1 MKGMYLEQHNTMRY
15 DAKYIETSKVE
26 HRNDTSSS
34 KDVIEIENSTEEINL
49 SLVFRFHISYQIKI
63 QHQIQ
68 PRPTKEHL
76 DTISAHGF

>member
-34 KDVIEIENSTEEINL
+34 KDVIEM
-49 SLVFRFHISYQIKI
+49 KI
-63 QHQIQ
+63 Q
-68 PRPTKEHL
+68 RKK
-76 DTISAHGF
+76 